1 MKRCGEL
8 RLGGG
13 ARGGRGPEKVCGGRY
28 GGEWG
33 PGAQLGEVSV
43 VREA

>member
-1 MKRCGEL
+1 
-8 RLGGG
+8 
-13 ARGGRGPEKVCGGRY
+13 VCGGRY